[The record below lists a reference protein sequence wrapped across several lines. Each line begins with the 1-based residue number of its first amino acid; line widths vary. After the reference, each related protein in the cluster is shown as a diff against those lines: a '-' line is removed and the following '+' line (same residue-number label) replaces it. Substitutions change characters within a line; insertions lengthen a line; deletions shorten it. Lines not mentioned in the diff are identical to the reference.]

1 MGKVKA
7 ETGLASVTSEPETLS
22 GERGWC
28 TTGEIEHHKL
38 SKKEAAVQQLAR
50 AALARRD
57 GWAGRGSRA
66 AASERRRHHAHA
78 TASGGGRISRHAA
91 PKARRGEATFR
102 GGRGWEAL
110 LTLYRLKLCGPPP
123 LRGVAGGGP
132 PGGPAPAVELR
143 HLHHLKFGRQ
153 LHNLSGV
160 R

>member
-1 MGKVKA
+1 MVYDRRNRGHIYIR
-7 ETGLASVTSEPETLS
+7 ETTHTHSPCASLN
-22 GERGWC
+22 
-28 TTGEIEHHKL
+28 TGALQAPQAKQEG
-38 SKKEAAVQQLAR
+38 SSVQQLAR

-57 GWAGRGSRA
+57 GWAGRSGRA
-66 AASERRRHHAHA
+66 AASEGGGTTPTPRRA
-78 TASGGGRISRHAA
+78 GGGRISRHAA